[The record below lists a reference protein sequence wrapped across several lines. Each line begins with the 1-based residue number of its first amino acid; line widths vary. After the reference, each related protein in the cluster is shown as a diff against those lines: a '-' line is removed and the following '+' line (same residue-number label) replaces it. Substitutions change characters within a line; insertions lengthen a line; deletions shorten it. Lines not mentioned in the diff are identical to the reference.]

1 MHLWT
6 EYEGNVLAGYPILRL
21 LRSEG
26 RSAFFSTTT
35 PDGQPALL
43 RLTESHF
50 DESELV
56 GRWRKISAVTHPN
69 LQAIKHCG
77 QITFDSVPLACCLLE
92 PIDASLAD
100 VLRDRP
106 LTLDETKEVA
116 EAVAGAL
123 AALHTAE
130 LIHEHLDASNVYAH
144 GEVVKLRSDCARECI
159 GDFEADTPESHEA
172 LRKRDVRDLGLLLLR
187 CLALEWQGSSAMKL
201 PSPMDRIV
209 PNALN
214 GTITA
219 QGVVDILNNLK
230 PAPIAKPVP
239 VVAAV
244 ASEQPSNAVKPQPAS
259 QSAANSPDAVLGAL
273 ASREASAKTAAS
285 EPRRIQPSTT
295 KSDDPFD
302 VGLGSLRNEPRYQAG
317 TESAASAMW
326 KRMRP
331 LMPRPISRKAYAIS
345 GSLAALFAI
354 VMWMTFHNSEPT
366 PSETHA
372 AVVAQAPVEAQPQP
386 AQPPASNTPSPSAT
400 TSLLTSTA
408 QAGWRVI
415 AYTYN
420 HEQQAQAK
428 ALQLQQKYINLQP
441 QVFSPTGHAPYFVAL
456 GGPLD
461 SSSAFALRNRARQSG
476 LPRDTYARNF

>member
-6 EYEGNVLAGYPILRL
+6 EYEGNVLAGYPIDRL
-21 LRSEG
+21 QRSEG
-26 RSAFFSTTT
+26 RSAFFTTSM
-35 PDGQPALL
+35 PDGKPALL

-50 DESELV
+50 DESELIC
-56 GRWRKISAVTHPN
+56 RWHKIAAVTHPH
-69 LQAIKHCG
+69 LQTIQHSG
-77 QITFDSVPLACCLLE
+77 QITYDGVPLACCLLE

-123 AALHTAE
+123 AALHAAD

-144 GEVVKLRSDCARECI
+144 GEVVILRSDCVRECV
-159 GDFEADTPESHEA
+159 GDFEADTPQAREA

-201 PSPMDRIV
+201 PRPMDRII
-209 PNALN
+209 PGSLD
-214 GTITA
+214 GTLTA
-219 QGVVDILNNLK
+219 QGVMDILK
-230 PAPIAKPVP
+230 PAPVAVP
-239 VVAAV
+239 VTPAASTT
-244 ASEQPSNAVKPQPAS
+244 ASAINKEAAS
-259 QSAANSPDAVLGAL
+259 SPDAVLNTLANRETSKPVAAAPAL
-273 ASREASAKTAAS
+273 KPEQPRAK
-285 EPRRIQPSTT
+285 PLIT

-317 TESAASAMW
+317 MDSASNML
-326 KRMRP
+326 KRLRP
-331 LMPRPISRKAYAIS
+331 MTARPISNKAYAIT
-345 GSLAALFAI
+345 GALAALLAI
-354 VMWMTFHNSEPT
+354 VLWITIGGSKPT
-366 PSETHA
+366 PETTQTA
-372 AVVAQAPVEAQPQP
+372 TTPTQPQP
-386 AQPPASNTPSPSAT
+386 VAAPPAPAPVVKLAD

-428 ALQLQQKYINLQP
+428 VIQLQQKYVNLQP

-461 SSSAFALRNRARQSG
+461 SSSAYALRNRARQSG

>member
-6 EYEGNVLAGYPILRL
+6 EYEGNVIAGYPILRL

-56 GRWRKISAVTHPN
+56 GRWRKISAVTHAN
-69 LQAIKHCG
+69 LQAIKHSG
-77 QITFDSVPLACCLLE
+77 QITFDGVPLACCLLE

-100 VLRDRP
+100 VLRDRA

-123 AALHTAE
+123 AALHDAE
-130 LIHEHLDASNVYAH
+130 LIHEHVDASNVYAH
-144 GEVVKLRSDCARECI
+144 GEVVKLRSDCVRECI
-159 GDFEADTPESHEA
+159 GDFEADTPESREE
-172 LRKRDVRDLGLLLLR
+172 LRKRDIRDLGLLLLR
-187 CLALEWQGSSAMKL
+187 CLALEWQGSSARKL
-201 PSPMDRIV
+201 PSPMDRII
-209 PNALN
+209 PNALD
-214 GTITA
+214 GTVTA
-219 QGVVDILNNLK
+219 QGVIDILNSQK
-230 PAPIAKPVP
+230 PAPIAKPAP
-239 VVAAV
+239 VATAAA
-244 ASEQPSNAVKPQPAS
+244 ASEAPSTVKPQAPP
-259 QSAANSPDAVLGAL
+259 QVVANSPDAVLGQL
-273 ASREASAKTAAS
+273 ANRKEPAKAAAP
-285 EPRRIQPSTT
+285 EPRRTQPSAA
-295 KSDDPFD
+295 KSEDPFD

-317 TESAASAMW
+317 TESAASGMFQ
-326 KRMRP
+326 RLRP
-331 LMPRPISRKAYAIS
+331 LMPRPISRKAYSIS
-345 GSLAALFAI
+345 GALAATLAF
-354 VMWMTFHNSEPT
+354 VLWMTFHNSEST
-366 PSETHA
+366 PEEAHA
-372 AVVAQAPVEAQPQP
+372 AVVAQAPVETQPAPQP
-386 AQPPASNTPSPSAT
+386 STASAAAPSAT
-400 TSLLTSTA
+400 TSLLSSTA

-428 ALQLQQKYINLQP
+428 ALQLQQKYMNLQP

>member
-6 EYEGNVLAGYPILRL
+6 EYEGNVIAGYPILRL

-35 PDGQPALL
+35 PDGQSALL

-56 GRWRKISAVTHPN
+56 GRWRKISAVTHAN

-116 EAVAGAL
+116 EAVASAL
-123 AALHTAE
+123 AALHAAE
-130 LIHEHLDASNVYAH
+130 LIHEHVDASNVYAH

-159 GDFEADTPESHEA
+159 GDFEADTPESREA
-172 LRKRDVRDLGLLLLR
+172 LRKRDIRDLGLLLLR

-201 PSPMDRIV
+201 PSPMDRII

-214 GTITA
+214 GTLTA
-219 QGVVDILNNLK
+219 QGVVDILDSIK

-239 VVAAV
+239 AAAV
-244 ASEQPSNAVKPQPAS
+244 SEPANTAKPQTPLK
-259 QSAANSPDAVLGAL
+259 SAANSPDAVLGTL
-273 ASREASAKTAAS
+273 ASREAPAKAATP
-285 EPRRIQPSTT
+285 EPRRTPPVAT

-302 VGLGSLRNEPRYQAG
+302 VGLGSLRNEPRHQTG
-317 TESAASAMW
+317 TASAMMQ
-326 KRMRP
+326 RLRP
-331 LMPRPISRKAYAIS
+331 LMPRPISRKALSIS
-345 GSLAALFAI
+345 GALAATLAFVLWI
-354 VMWMTFHNSEPT
+354 TFHDGEPA
-366 PSETHA
+366 PAETHA
-372 AVVAQAPVEAQPQP
+372 AVVAQAPVETQPQP
-386 AQPPASNTPSPSAT
+386 APQPVATSTPKPSAT

-428 ALQLQQKYINLQP
+428 AMQLQQKYMNLQP

>member
-35 PDGQPALL
+35 PNGQPALL

-56 GRWRKISAVTHPN
+56 GRWRKISGVTHPN
-69 LQAIKHCG
+69 LQGIQHSG
-77 QITFDSVPLACCLLE
+77 QITFDGVPLACCLLE

-100 VLRDRP
+100 VLRDRA

-116 EAVAGAL
+116 EAVSGAL
-123 AALHTAE
+123 AALHAAE
-130 LIHEHLDASNVYAH
+130 LIHEHVDASNVYAH

-159 GDFEADTPESHEA
+159 GDFEADTPEAREA
-172 LRKRDVRDLGLLLLR
+172 LRKRDVHDLGLLLLR

-201 PSPMDRIV
+201 PSPMDRII

-214 GTITA
+214 GTVTA
-219 QGVVDILNNLK
+219 QGVVDILDRMK

-239 VVAAV
+239 AAAV
-244 ASEQPSNAVKPQPAS
+244 SEPANTAKTPTPLK
-259 QSAANSPDAVLGAL
+259 SAANTPDAVLGTL
-273 ASREASAKTAAS
+273 ASREAPAKAATP
-285 EPRRIQPSTT
+285 EPRRTPPVAT

-302 VGLGSLRNEPRYQAG
+302 VGLGSLRNEPRHQAG
-317 TESAASAMW
+317 TAASAMLQ
-326 KRMRP
+326 RLRP
-331 LMPRPISRKAYAIS
+331 LMPRPISRKALSIS
-345 GSLAALFAI
+345 GALAATLAFVLWI
-354 VMWMTFHNSEPT
+354 TFHNGEPT
-366 PSETHA
+366 PAETHA

-386 AQPPASNTPSPSAT
+386 APQPAATSTPKPSAT

-428 ALQLQQKYINLQP
+428 AVQLQQKYMNLQP

>member
-6 EYEGNVLAGYPILRL
+6 EYEGNILAGYPILRL

-56 GRWRKISAVTHPN
+56 GRWRKISAVTHAN
-69 LQAIKHCG
+69 LQGIKHSG
-77 QITFDSVPLACCLLE
+77 QITFDGVPLACCLLE

-100 VLRDRP
+100 VLRDRA

-123 AALHTAE
+123 AALHAAE
-130 LIHEHLDASNVYAH
+130 LIHEHVDASNVYAH

-159 GDFEADTPESHEA
+159 GDFEADTPESREA
-172 LRKRDVRDLGLLLLR
+172 LRKRDIRDLGLLLLR
-187 CLALEWQGSSAMKL
+187 CLALEWQGSSTMKL

-214 GTITA
+214 GTLTA
-219 QGVVDILNNLK
+219 QGVVDILNSVK

-239 VVAAV
+239 VAA
-244 ASEQPSNAVKPQPAS
+244 ATSEPSNTVKSTPS
-259 QSAANSPDAVLGAL
+259 QSTPNSPDAVLGTL
-273 ASREASAKTAAS
+273 AGREVPKKPAAP
-285 EPRRIQPSTT
+285 EPRRTQPAPTAT

-317 TESAASAMW
+317 TAASAMLQ
-326 KRMRP
+326 RLRP
-331 LMPRPISRKAYAIS
+331 LMPRPISRKAISIS
-345 GSLAALFAI
+345 GALAATLAFVLWI
-354 VMWMTFHNSEPT
+354 TFHNSEPT
-366 PSETHA
+366 PAETHA
-372 AVVAQAPVEAQPQP
+372 AVVTQAPVEAQTQPTPQAP
-386 AQPPASNTPSPSAT
+386 ATNTPAPSTA
-400 TSLLTSTA
+400 TSLLNSTA

-428 ALQLQQKYINLQP
+428 AVQLQQKYMNLQP

-461 SSSAFALRNRARQSG
+461 SSSAYALRNRARQSG